1 MLRLYDD
8 YMTPQE
14 VADEFDIS
22 LTTVYNLLRSGK
34 LPGFK
39 IGKKWFI
46 LREKVEMM
54 VYQFYDT

>member
-1 MLRLYDD
+1 MLRLYDE

-54 VYQFYDT
+54 VY

>member
-54 VYQFYDT
+54 VYQLYDT